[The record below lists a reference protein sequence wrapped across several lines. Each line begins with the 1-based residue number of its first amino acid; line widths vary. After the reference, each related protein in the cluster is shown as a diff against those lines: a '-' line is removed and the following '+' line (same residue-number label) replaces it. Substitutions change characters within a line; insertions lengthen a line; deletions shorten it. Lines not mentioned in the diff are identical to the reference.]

1 MINYIED
8 FDLLFGTR
16 ERKLVW
22 INPDK
27 PFVGVGDEVVSVSV
41 LSGQGSQRLKIETAG
56 PGRDIGTGC

>member
-22 INPDK
+22 INLLL
-27 PFVGVGDEVVSVSV
+27 V
-41 LSGQGSQRLKIETAG
+41 LEMKLCQCQ
-56 PGRDIGTGC
+56 C